1 MRLICPGARSSPQ
14 TVSLS
19 GFTWGLPV
27 GGGARACYHG
37 EKNDEPGEGFM
48 TSDERREVAEAV
60 AAGRCAL
67 ASLEEAAALDSASNW
82 GLFDLVAG
90 GLLSSLVKHAR
101 LGDAR
106 DSLERARADLYAFT
120 RELSDVRGIEELR
133 VDVGGLATTIDV
145 LLDNP
150 FVDLY
155 VQKKI
160 SDAEDNVAAAIA
172 ATKTVLARLEA
183 AR

>member
-1 MRLICPGARSSPQ
+1 
-14 TVSLS
+14 
-19 GFTWGLPV
+19 
-27 GGGARACYHG
+27 
-37 EKNDEPGEGFM
+37 M
-48 TSDERREVAEAV
+48 TPDERREVAEAV
-60 AAGRCAL
+60 AAGRRAL
-67 ASLEEAAALDSASNW
+67 ASLEEAADALDSASRW
-82 GLFDLVAG
+82 GLFDLVLG
-90 GLLSSLVKHAR
+90 GPISSLAKHAR

-106 DSLERARADLYAFT
+106 EALERARTDLYAFT